1 MSPRQSVKRSRTR
14 RAGESA
20 YGVLLLTKVAVMALV
35 AAVLIVAGAWTSWAK
50 ASVAMM
56 GDVQGQV
63 TIASCGEDT
72 CEGPFVRKG
81 GEGGLPDGE
90 SRAGEDGESDKGAG
104 AGKDGEGSPEGDR
117 EAGAQ
122 EDQVTVAKSVSGEP
136 DQTLD
141 VAVRPG
147 TNEAVRTGPGGV
159 LYAWLP
165 LGGALLLA
173 SLVVAGG
180 LRMRRTAVGMGAVG
194 GLTMAAAWAFL
205 TF

>member
-1 MSPRQSVKRSRTR
+1 MSSRQSVKRSRTR

-20 YGVLLLTKVAVMALV
+20 YGVLLLAKVALMALV
-35 AAVLIVAGAWTSWAK
+35 AAVLVLAGTWTSWTK

-56 GDVQGQV
+56 GDVRGQV
-63 TIASCGEDT
+63 TIESCGQDT
-72 CEGPFVRKG
+72 CKGPFVREGGESDESAESGKG
-81 GEGGLPDGE
+81 GEGSAD
-90 SRAGEDGESDKGAG
+90 
-104 AGKDGEGSPEGDR
+104 GDR
-117 EAGAQ
+117 ESGGKPGERSGGK
-122 EDQVTVAKSVSGEP
+122 EDRVTVAKSVSGEP
-136 DQTLD
+136 EQTLE

-147 TNEAVRTGPGGV
+147 TAEAVRTGPGGV

-180 LRMRRTAVGMGAVG
+180 LRMRRTALGMGATG
-194 GLTMAAAWAFL
+194 ALTMAAAWAFL